1 MKYHRVIFKKDEAG
15 QCVFTD
21 VIEQD
26 VSDEDF
32 QKMNWEKPI
41 IRHEVAD
48 HTHFLALDDS
58 KQKKLFKIN
67 KKINGRLNLSS
78 EKIYS
83 SYNLVKS
90 FESRIK
96 FNNGNILLEQFLLNL
111 GKLGAADILG
121 TISNDKK
128 FTNLKY
134 ESNVFVD
141 NEKKFLSKFGVYNKK
156 NISSNFFISGNF
168 DLSNIKNSFYE
179 ISHKKKLTAQDVNY
193 VEKEFNE
200 FLLNDGYKN
209 LFRFPKFVEFIKSV
223 TSDIN

>member
-1 MKYHRVIFKKDEAG
+1 M
-15 QCVFTD
+15 
-21 VIEQD
+21 
-26 VSDEDF
+26 
-32 QKMNWEKPI
+32 
-41 IRHEVAD
+41 
-48 HTHFLALDDS
+48 
-58 KQKKLFKIN
+58 
-67 KKINGRLNLSS
+67 
-78 EKIYS
+78 
-83 SYNLVKS
+83 KS

-179 ISHKKKLTAQDVNY
+179 ISHEKKLPDQDVNY
-193 VEKEFNE
+193 IEKEFNE
-200 FLLNDGYKN
+200 FLLKDGYKN
-209 LFRFPKFVEFIKSV
+209 LFRFPKFVEFIKSI

>member
-1 MKYHRVIFKKDEAG
+1 
-15 QCVFTD
+15 
-21 VIEQD
+21 
-26 VSDEDF
+26 
-32 QKMNWEKPI
+32 
-41 IRHEVAD
+41 
-48 HTHFLALDDS
+48 
-58 KQKKLFKIN
+58 
-67 KKINGRLNLSS
+67 
-78 EKIYS
+78 
-83 SYNLVKS
+83 
-90 FESRIK
+90 
-96 FNNGNILLEQFLLNL
+96 
-111 GKLGAADILG
+111 
-121 TISNDKK
+121 
-128 FTNLKY
+128 
-134 ESNVFVD
+134 VD